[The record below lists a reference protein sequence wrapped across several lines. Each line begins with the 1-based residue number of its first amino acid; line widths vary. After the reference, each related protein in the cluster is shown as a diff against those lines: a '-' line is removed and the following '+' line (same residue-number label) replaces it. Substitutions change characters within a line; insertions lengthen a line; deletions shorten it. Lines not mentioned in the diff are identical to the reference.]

1 MTSYFCP
8 CPRGMEAALAEE
20 LGEIAQGSPTLK
32 VHNQVPG
39 GVHCSGDL
47 YDAYRINLHSRI
59 ASRVLMRMAVCHYD
73 NENDIY
79 DLVLGT
85 AWEEWFGIDHTIRV
99 DVTAI
104 KSPLKSLEFITLKI
118 KDAVCDRFRDMYN
131 KRPSVDTREPD
142 MRIVGFLDQ
151 RQFIIYLD
159 TSGEALFKRGWRS
172 ETGDAPLRENLA
184 AGLLRVAG
192 WKPGMPL
199 FDPMCGSGTILC
211 EAAQMV
217 QGIPPGARR
226 RFAFEKF
233 YDFDPQP
240 WEEMK
245 AAIKPRPLPTEPTIF
260 GSDIS
265 GDMVAMAR
273 HNLKSAGI
281 LFEVPLKQI
290 EAQQVQ
296 APTAEPGIL
305 LTNPPYGE
313 RIGVRGDASLEEDEL
328 AKSFYAAFSG
338 TLKQR
343 FAGWT
348 AYFFTA
354 DLGLP
359 KLLRLKEAR
368 KTPFFNGALEC
379 RLFRFDMVAGF
390 NRKTTGTMGSD
401 PTFVQE
407 SASGAPARADQGLG
421 SDPTFGQKRGREAGA
436 EQSAAQEAAKPA
448 SAAAAPVAPAAAGPW
463 AGAKAGGGSSATGSA
478 SGSSTGGATSDAG
491 DAPEPAKMRRAPAP
505 AAQPARPARPTLSR
519 PPRPP
524 RKGS

>member
-8 CPRGMEAALAEE
+8 CPRGMEQALADE
-20 LGEIAQGSPTLK
+20 LAEIAQTTQSPTLK

-39 GVHCSGDL
+39 GVHCSGAMQ
-47 YDAYRINLHSRI
+47 DAYRINLHSRI
-59 ASRVLMRMAVCHYD
+59 ASRVLMRMANRTYA

-79 DLVLGT
+79 DLVLEQP
-85 AWEEWFGIDHTIRV
+85 WEDWFGHDQTIRV
-99 DVTAI
+99 DITAI
-104 KSPLKSLEFITLKI
+104 KSPLTSLEFTTLKI
-118 KDAVCDRFRDMYN
+118 KDAICDRFRDQFN

-151 RQFIIYLD
+151 RNFTIYLD
-159 TSGEALFKRGWRS
+159 TSGEALFKRGWRE

-192 WKPGMPL
+192 WKPGVPL
-199 FDPMCGSGTILC
+199 FDPMCGSGTILI

-233 YDFDPQP
+233 NNFDNKAWQA
-240 WEEMK
+240 MK
-245 AAIKPRPLPTEPTIF
+245 TAIKPNPLPGEPTIF

-265 GDMVAMAR
+265 GDMVAMTR
-273 HNLKSAGI
+273 HNLRAAGI

-296 APTAEPGIL
+296 PPTSTPGL
-305 LTNPPYGE
+305 LVTNPPYGE
-313 RIGVRGDASLEEDEL
+313 RIGVRGDSTIPQDEM
-328 AKSFYAAFSG
+328 AVGFYQQLSS

-348 AYFFTA
+348 VYLFTA

-359 KLLRLKEAR
+359 KMLRLKESR

-390 NRKTTGTMGSD
+390 NRR
-401 PTFVQE
+401 E
-407 SASGAPARADQGLG
+407 GAIP
-421 SDPTFGQKRGREAGA
+421 S
-436 EQSAAQEAAKPA
+436 AKPD
-448 SAAAAPVAPAAAGPW
+448 
-463 AGAKAGGGSSATGSA
+463 AKPTQ
-478 SGSSTGGATSDAG
+478 
-491 DAPEPAKMRRAPAP
+491 
-505 AAQPARPARPTLSR
+505 AQ
-519 PPRPP
+519 
-524 RKGS
+524 

>member
-1 MTSYFCP
+1 MASYFCP
-8 CPRGMEAALAEE
+8 CPRGMEQALADE
-20 LGEIAQGSPTLK
+20 LAEIAQTTASPTLK

-39 GVHCSGDL
+39 GVHCSGTMV
-47 YDAYRINLHSRI
+47 DAYRVNLYSRI
-59 ASRVLMRMAVCHYD
+59 ASRVLMRIANRTYS

-79 DLVLGT
+79 DLVLEQP
-85 AWEEWFGIDHTIRV
+85 WEDWFGWDNTIRV
-99 DVTAI
+99 DITAI
-104 KSPLKSLEFITLKI
+104 KSPLTSLEFTTLKI
-118 KDAVCDRFRDMYN
+118 KDAVCDRFRDQFG

-151 RQFIIYLD
+151 RNFTIYLD
-159 TSGEALFKRGWRS
+159 TSGEALFKRGWRQ

-184 AGLLRVAG
+184 AGLLRVSG
-192 WKPGMPL
+192 WKPGVPL
-199 FDPMCGSGTILC
+199 FDPMCGSGTILV

-217 QGIPPGARR
+217 QGVPPGARR

-233 YDFDPQP
+233 RNFERRAWD
-240 WEEMK
+240 ELK
-245 AAIKPRPLPTEPTIF
+245 AAIKPNPLPSEPTLF

-273 HNLKSAGI
+273 NNLRSAGV

-296 APTAEPGIL
+296 PPTATPGIM

-313 RIGVRGDASLEEDEL
+313 RIGVRGDSTIPQDEM
-328 AKSFYAAFSG
+328 AAGFYQQFSG

-348 AYFFTA
+348 VFLFTA

-359 KLLRLKEAR
+359 KLLRLKESR

-390 NRKTTGTMGSD
+390 NR
-401 PTFVQE
+401 
-407 SASGAPARADQGLG
+407 R
-421 SDPTFGQKRGREAGA
+421 
-436 EQSAAQEAAKPA
+436 EAAKPDA
-448 SAAAAPVAPAAAGPW
+448 S
-463 AGAKAGGGSSATGSA
+463 K
-478 SGSSTGGATSDAG
+478 
-491 DAPEPAKMRRAPAP
+491 
-505 AAQPARPARPTLSR
+505 AQPQ
-519 PPRPP
+519 
-524 RKGS
+524 